1 MAGDRQSA
9 SQAENVGSTESLNPK
24 FGFPGGA
31 ADSAAL
37 TSVQEPDGAHGCSWR
52 VLSRR
57 KLVSNA
63 VPDAIAPQHH
73 LYGRSKGFPED
84 TSLDEV
90 MSGGVGQA
98 ASRSILCSY

>member
-1 MAGDRQSA
+1 MAGGRQSA

-37 TSVQEPDGAHGCSWR
+37 TSVQEPEGAHGCSWR

-63 VPDAIAPQHH
+63 VPDAMTHRSTTCMG
-73 LYGRSKGFPED
+73 GRRDSRRTP
-84 TSLDEV
+84 
-90 MSGGVGQA
+90 
-98 ASRSILCSY
+98 ASTK